1 MESATP
7 WRVPGGPLRRSVGVA
22 LGVVLVAAVLWAAF
36 RPADTRLYES
46 IWELESATFEG
57 SAVDIETNNSPVS
70 WEFHRRCDSG
80 PGSGP
85 GCTGEPSLTVRG
97 GCGWISTPVVYDD
110 SSVSWTGDA
119 REIAPGCVGEITR
132 AVIAVGGS
140 GSFGYSFNGDRL
152 AVSAPDDSAQLVF
165 RSRAKVGWGD

>member
-7 WRVPGGPLRRSVGVA
+7 WRVPGGPSRRTVVVA
-22 LGVVLVAAVLWAAF
+22 LGVVLVAAVLWAVF
-36 RPADTRLYES
+36 RPVDTRLYES

-57 SAVDIETNNSPVS
+57 SVVDIETNNAPVS
-70 WEFHRRCDSG
+70 WKFDRLCDSG

-85 GCTGEPSLTVRG
+85 GCTGEPSLTVGG

-110 SSVSWTGDA
+110 RTVRWTGDA
-119 REIAPGCVGEITR
+119 REIAPGCVGEITS

-140 GSFGYSFNGDRL
+140 GSFEFGFDDDRL
-152 AVSAPDDSAQLVF
+152 VVTAPDDSAQLVF